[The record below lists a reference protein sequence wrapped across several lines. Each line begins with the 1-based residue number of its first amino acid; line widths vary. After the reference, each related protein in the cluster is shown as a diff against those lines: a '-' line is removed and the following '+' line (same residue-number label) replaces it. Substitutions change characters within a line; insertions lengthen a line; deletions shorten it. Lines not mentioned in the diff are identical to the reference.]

1 VGIQV
6 GPVPVAERMQHK
18 KNVVNGLD
26 VLAKSADTLH
36 EQAENGFKGG
46 AEFDAVRTPRAEGS
60 YGEGP

>member
-1 VGIQV
+1 
-6 GPVPVAERMQHK
+6 MQHK

-46 AEFDAVRTPRAEGS
+46 VEFDAVRTPRAEGS

>member
-1 VGIQV
+1 M
-6 GPVPVAERMQHK
+6 GPVPAAARMQHK

-36 EQAENGFKGG
+36 EQSENGFKGG
-46 AEFDAVRTPRAEGS
+46 AELDAVHTPRAEGA